1 MKKIFVM
8 LISVLAVSA
17 GHAQNTAFDFA
28 AFDFDAGSAAMA
40 GAGKSLPSD
49 IARTALYNPSVTV
62 FSGQTV
68 GARATY
74 GRWMPDGAS
83 SSRASASAA
92 YNSGR
97 FGIGVAYSG
106 IFHSPYEVIDDHG
119 GLEGTFAPSDMKL
132 SLGAGFRLPGD
143 FSIGAVL
150 EYLESS
156 LTSEQ
161 NYNGFA
167 ASLYAAYSRGPL
179 SLSLGV
185 EDLGPSVKGISG
197 TKYALPSSA
206 LLSGAYE
213 FGFSENHSLSAAL
226 DCNAYFTGAFSAALG
241 AEYSFRDLA
250 FLRAGY
256 RYATRTAPI
265 PAFASCG
272 AGLRLWGVGIEAAY
286 IIPAAD
292 TPIGNSLVFSLNYAF

>member
-179 SLSLGV
+179 SLSL
-185 EDLGPSVKGISG
+185 
-197 TKYALPSSA
+197 
-206 LLSGAYE
+206 
-213 FGFSENHSLSAAL
+213 
-226 DCNAYFTGAFSAALG
+226 
-241 AEYSFRDLA
+241 
-250 FLRAGY
+250 
-256 RYATRTAPI
+256 
-265 PAFASCG
+265 
-272 AGLRLWGVGIEAAY
+272 
-286 IIPAAD
+286 
-292 TPIGNSLVFSLNYAF
+292 